1 MNFNF
6 YLKNIVVNIFI
17 LIKSLISKLTGVRG
31 QLLYDLIHGSCNL
44 KGFEVHYLISHHDDF
59 EEVGISHLGD
69 LEWVKVFGAGIELG
83 GL

>member
-31 QLLYDLIHGSCNL
+31 ELLYDLIHGSCDL
-44 KGFEVHYLISHHDDF
+44 KGFEVHY
-59 EEVGISHLGD
+59 
-69 LEWVKVFGAGIELG
+69 
-83 GL
+83 